1 MFILVILKLLFI
13 SFFFLHHIHSASPPL
28 ILKPNLSPF
37 VSSVFPSCLLTRDQ
51 SSVLCDKTPN
61 PIETKGLNVSPPQ
74 HSITNSPSRGLAPF
88 HPLPHAASPVQTI
101 ISRRRHGRSLFVLSF
116 EVLSVTVPCANLG
129 PEYSRRHMRPKR
141 ALFLFRWVGIIKL
154 LCWWCL
160 SSSVAC
166 RVGAH

>member
-1 MFILVILKLLFI
+1 MFILIILKLLLI
-13 SFFFLHHIHSASPPL
+13 SLFFLHHIHSASPSL
-28 ILKPNLSPF
+28 ILRPNLSPF

-101 ISRRRHGRSLFVLSF
+101 ISRRRHGRSLLCSVLKSCP
-116 EVLSVTVPCANLG
+116 LPC
-129 PEYSRRHMRPKR
+129 H
-141 ALFLFRWVGIIKL
+141 VQI
-154 LCWWCL
+154 
-160 SSSVAC
+160 
-166 RVGAH
+166 